1 MTSNDDIPPALRD
14 RVFEG
19 TEPATVTI
27 CTITFNHATFIAQCI
42 EAFLDQRCDFNV
54 EIVIYDDAST
64 DGTADILRE
73 YAERF
78 PTIIKPILSERN
90 LFSLGVN
97 PYYAFVFPAARG
109 EFIAICDGDD
119 YWTETEKLAKQVE
132 ALRSDPSIAITYG
145 RVFGDLGEGKKVPFT
160 AALERDLSPL
170 ELQSVPAINT
180 ATTCFRN
187 PYLDATPQFLRH
199 SPIGDQTVWAIVGG
213 MGRGHFMEDLEP
225 VGYRIHAGGI
235 FSEIAK
241 SRKYYMSAIAKLCI
255 AAYHDQNGHS
265 EAEHQVL
272 SQSVSALTTRLG
284 LRRVVWLALRNR
296 IGVLLQA
303 TRHRSSLLETIIAR
317 LANSTTPGR
326 RG

>member
-1 MTSNDDIPPALRD
+1 
-14 RVFEG
+14 
-19 TEPATVTI
+19 
-27 CTITFNHATFIAQCI
+27 
-42 EAFLDQRCDFNV
+42 V
-54 EIVIYDDAST
+54 EIIIYDDAST
-64 DGTADILRE
+64 DGTTDIVRD
-73 YAERF
+73 YAEKF
-78 PTIIKPILSERN
+78 PSIIKPILSKRN

-119 YWTETEKLAKQVE
+119 YWTETGKLAKQVE
-132 ALRSDPSIAITYG
+132 ALHADPSIAITYG
-145 RVFGDLGEGKKVPFT
+145 RIFGDLGEGKKVPFT
-160 AALERDLSPL
+160 AGLERDLSPL

-187 PYLDATPQFLRH
+187 PHLNATPQFLRH

-213 MGRGHFMEDLEP
+213 GGRGHFMHDLEP

-235 FSEIAK
+235 FSEISE
-241 SRKYYMSAIAKLCI
+241 SRKYFMSAIARLCI
-255 AAYHDQNGHS
+255 AAYHDQNGNS
-265 EAEHQVL
+265 EAEYQVL

-303 TRHRSSLLETIIAR
+303 TRNKSSLLETILAR
-317 LANSTTPGR
+317 LANAATKGR
-326 RG
+326 RD